1 MLRRDKE
8 EDAWTLVDQENISV
22 VYDDGMFFL
31 RTNVNH
37 FSQWCLGRTINLQS
51 PYDDQ
56 VVTWPRRPGRKEM
69 EFVNATDRT
78 LLFLVLPTTWSNGA
92 VNSIA
97 TGLNVENLGMHL
109 AISKAIEQSI
119 LEEATQPQVFQ
130 LRGPN
135 TNGPLR
141 VGQMCPTCTC
151 WLSEST
157 GYEARVVLMTI
168 DGPFVAVW
176 NSRIVRHRTRV
187 VILPGQFSDDMIP
200 MLGRHKYD
208 DLGQGSKCPL
218 NIALAAMA
226 KSFQRTDETSAV
238 SRISSSGFHARL
250 EAEQPRNDS

>member
-1 MLRRDKE
+1 
-8 EDAWTLVDQENISV
+8 
-22 VYDDGMFFL
+22 MFFL
-31 RTNVNH
+31 RTSVSH
-37 FSQWCLGRTINLQS
+37 FSQWCLGRSINPQS

-78 LLFLVLPTTWSNGA
+78 LLFLVLPTTWTNGA

-97 TGLNVENLGMHL
+97 TGLNVENMGMHL

-130 LRGPN
+130 VKCPDMK
-135 TNGPLR
+135 GPLR
-141 VGQMCPTCTC
+141 AGQMCPTCTC

-157 GYEARVVLMTI
+157 GYEARVAMMTI

-176 NSRIVRHRTRV
+176 NYRIIRHRTRV
-187 VILPGQFSDDMIP
+187 VVLPGQFSDGMIP
-200 MLGRHKYD
+200 LLGRHKYD
-208 DLGQGSKCPL
+208 DLGQGSMCPL

-226 KSFQRTDETSAV
+226 KSFQRTDETTAI
-238 SRISSSGFHARL
+238 SRISSNRFRARL
-250 EAEQPRNDS
+250 EAEHHTNDR